1 MSTEEEVQVQQIV
14 QEIAMC
20 FADEVPQGEAHKAE
34 RLLGFSERQRS
45 LMVAFKRLGCTEA
58 EFLPSQYRALAA
70 LGYDLELESGS
81 SSSSKDGEGSPTL
94 LKKVTKG
101 IQALL
106 KQSQLGLPPNFSQ
119 RKTSLSPV
127 HASPTMASAPVLP
140 QRRHTVCAPSF
151 LLDRPKAAG
160 LVATAVPADLF
171 VQASRCSKHCCDTF
185 ETPIEFFPTR
195 QEALE
200 EENAQLKAMLASM
213 GVDAAA
219 AATACCTPSYYAGGT
234 AASMWSMSVAASSAP
249 STRSSSSI
257 SKSRSLGGAA
267 RGRFPERAQLERA
280 AAARGSSSGSSS
292 LSCPDSMASKYYFQ
306 SVQQQQ

>member
-58 EFLPSQYRALAA
+58 EFLLSQYRALAA

-106 KQSQLGLPPNFSQ
+106 KQSQLVPPQ
-119 RKTSLSPV
+119 RQRSLSPV
-127 HASPTMASAPVLP
+127 HAAASPMMASAPVLP

-234 AASMWSMSVAASSAP
+234 AANMWSMSVAASSAP

-267 RGRFPERAQLERA
+267 RGRFPER
-280 AAARGSSSGSSS
+280 GTS
-292 LSCPDSMASKYYFQ
+292 LNSISMLMT
-306 SVQQQQ
+306 

>member
-1 MSTEEEVQVQQIV
+1 MTEEEVQVQQIV
-14 QEIAMC
+14 HEMAMC
-20 FADEVPQGEAHKAE
+20 FADEVPQGEAQKAE

-58 EFLPSQYRALAA
+58 EFLLSQWRALAA

-81 SSSSKDGEGSPTL
+81 SNSSKDGEGSPTL
-94 LKKVTKG
+94 LKKVSKG
-101 IQALL
+101 LQALL
-106 KQSQLGLPPNFSQ
+106 KQSQLGLPPQ
-119 RKTSLSPV
+119 RQRSLSPV
-127 HASPTMASAPVLP
+127 HATASLMASAVLP

-171 VQASRCSKHCCDTF
+171 VQGARACSKHCCDTF
-185 ETPIEFFPTR
+185 ETPVEFFPTR

-219 AATACCTPSYYAGGT
+219 AATACCTPSYHAGGT
-234 AASMWSMSVAASSAP
+234 AANMWSMSVAASSERTTP
-249 STRSSSSI
+249 TRSSSI
-257 SKSRSLGGAA
+257 KKSRPMGGAA
-267 RGRFPERAQLERA
+267 RRRFPERAT
-280 AAARGSSSGSSS
+280 S
-292 LSCPDSMASKYYFQ
+292 LNPISMLMT
-306 SVQQQQ
+306 